1 MSRISELL
9 TPPQLGDRRYEL
21 LSKKEVVIDVFDGFF
36 GTQLL
41 DRPMALSRLAE
52 INVLASTLASK
63 KIWKKR
69 KCLSLSN
76 FIFQAQ
82 NSLIMEGN

>member
-1 MSRISELL
+1 MIDL
-9 TPPQLGDRRYEL
+9 RRACEL

-41 DRPMALSRLAE
+41 DSPMALSRPAE

-63 KIWKKR
+63 KIWKK
-69 KCLSLSN
+69 KN
-76 FIFQAQ
+76 IFKFCVCFSPGFHRQ
-82 NSLIMEGN
+82 IV